1 MKRKKLVVLT
11 GAGISAESG
20 IRTFRDAGGLWEE
33 HDVMDVCSTQGWAKD
48 KALVLEFYNQRRKQ
62 LLHVKPNA
70 AHLGLKRLEE
80 LFDVHIITQNVDNLH
95 EKAGSTKVLHL
106 HGELMKVRSVLDDTK
121 TYTLNEANWEVKEG
135 DKAEDGAQ
143 LRPHIV
149 FFGEAVPAMDQA
161 IPICESA
168 DVFAIIGTS
177 MNVYPAAGLIHYIP
191 KSTPVYVIDPNPVEV
206 AVPNP
211 VEHFNTSAVIGL
223 PLFIKKITS

>member
-11 GAGISAESG
+11 GAGMSAESG
-20 IRTFRDAGGLWEE
+20 IRTFRDSGGLWEE
-33 HDVMDVCSTQGWAKD
+33 NDVMEVCSTQGWAKN

-62 LLHVKPNA
+62 LLTAKPNA
-70 AHLGLKRLEE
+70 GHTRLSELEE

-95 EKAGSTKVLHL
+95 EKAGSSQVLHL
-106 HGELMKVRSVLDDTK
+106 HGELMKVRSTLDESK
-121 TYTLNEANWEVKEG
+121 IYSLNENNWEVNVG

-168 DVFAIIGTS
+168 DFFAIIGTS

-191 KSTPVYVIDPNPVEV
+191 KSTPVYVIDPNPVEI

-211 VEHFNTSAVIGL
+211 IEHLNTSAVNGV